1 MSRLT
6 YFAKRIGLMI
16 PVVIFG
22 TSLTYLILYAGPIN
36 PAVAIVGPSADAA
49 QIRQI
54 EQQLGLNQP
63 LWAQYFDF
71 LGRMLTFD
79 FGQSWVINPNTSIVD
94 VIAHR
99 VPRTIWLGFWA
110 ILLPL
115 FIGIPLGF
123 HAGLHPNSWSDY
135 LVSLGGIVWRAAPN
149 FWLAVILLLGL
160 SNSEQ
165 YLFGFNWKTFLVD
178 TPQLI
183 GAPPLGFLS
192 NPLGAITNPGEWWT
206 QFLAAFK
213 RILPAAFV
221 LGSASLGNELRIGRT
236 AMLETKNSNYVEMAR
251 AKGVSD
257 RLLVWKHMFR
267 NALIPLVPVI
277 TAEAGLLIGG
287 SIIVE
292 EVFSISGIGQLSF
305 QAIIQGD
312 IPLAAALTFIFVLLY
327 VVINITQDFLYTVI
341 DPRVSFEE

>member
-36 PAVAIVGPSADAA
+36 PAVAILGPSADAS
-49 QIRQI
+49 QIRAI

-71 LGRMLTFD
+71 LGRMFTLD
-79 FGQSWVINPNTSIVD
+79 FGQSWVISPNTSIVD
-94 VIAHR
+94 VIANR
-99 VPRTIWLGFWA
+99 FPRTIWLGFWA
-110 ILLPL
+110 ILIPL

-123 HAGLHPNSWSDY
+123 HAGLNPNSWSDY
-135 LVSLGGIVWRAAPN
+135 IVSLGGIVWRAAPN
-149 FWLAVILLLGL
+149 FWLAVILLVGL

-165 YLFGFNWKTFLVD
+165 YLFGFEWKTFLVD

-183 GAPPLGFLS
+183 GAPPLNDLTD
-192 NPLGAITNPGEWWT
+192 PR
-206 QFLAAFK
+206 QFLEAFK
-213 RILPAAFV
+213 RILPASFV

-287 SIIVE
+287 SVIVE
-292 EVFSISGIGQLSF
+292 EVFSINGIGRLGF

-312 IPLAAALTFIFVLLY
+312 IPLAAALTFIFVLLF
-327 VVINITQDFLYTVI
+327 VVINIVQDFLYTII

>member
-6 YFAKRIGLMI
+6 YFAKRIALMV
-16 PVVIFG
+16 PVLVFG
-22 TSLTYLILYAGPIN
+22 TSLTYIILYAGPIN
-36 PAVAIVGPSADAA
+36 PAVAIAGANAPAD
-49 QIRQI
+49 QIRAI
-54 EQQLGLNQP
+54 EQQLGLTKP
-63 LWAQYFDF
+63 LWAQYIDF
-71 LGRMLTFD
+71 MINMFTFD
-79 FGQSWVINPNTSIVD
+79 LGQSWVISPNTDVSA
-94 VIAHR
+94 VIAQR
-99 VPRTIWLGFWA
+99 FPRTVWLGFWA
-110 ILLPL
+110 ILIPL

-123 HAGLHPNSWSDY
+123 YAGLNPNSWGDY
-135 LVSLGGIVWRAAPN
+135 AASLGGIVWRAAPN

-165 YLFGFNWKTFLVD
+165 YLFGFNWKTFIVD

-183 GAPPLGFLS
+183 GAPPLNNL
-192 NPLGAITNPGEWWT
+192 TNPTE
-206 QFLAAFK
+206 FLKALK
-213 RILPAAFV
+213 RILPASFV

-277 TAEAGLLIGG
+277 TAEATILLGG
-287 SIIVE
+287 SLIVE
-292 EVFSISGIGQLSF
+292 EVFSINGIGRLF
-305 QAIIQGD
+305 YQAIINGD
-312 IPLAAALTFIFVLLY
+312 IPLAAALAFIFVLLL
-327 VVINITQDFLYTVI
+327 VIINIMQDFLYTVL

>member
-6 YFAKRIGLMI
+6 YFVKRIGLMI
-16 PVVIFG
+16 PVVVFG
-22 TSLTYLILYAGPIN
+22 TSLTYLILYAGPLN
-36 PAVAIVGPSADAA
+36 PAVAIVGPGADAE

-54 EQQLGLNQP
+54 ERQLGLNQP

-71 LGRMLTFD
+71 LGRMFTLD
-79 FGQSWVINPNTSIVD
+79 FGQSWVISPNTPIVE
-94 VIAHR
+94 VVANR

-110 ILLPL
+110 ILIPL

-123 HAGLHPNSWSDY
+123 HAGLNPNSWSDY
-135 LVSLGGIVWRAAPN
+135 IVSFGGIVWRAAPN

-165 YLFGFNWKTFLVD
+165 YLFGFEWKTFIVD

-183 GAPPLGFLS
+183 GAPPLNDLTD
-192 NPLGAITNPGEWWT
+192 PQ
-206 QFLAAFK
+206 QFLKALK
-213 RILPAAFV
+213 RILPASFV

-287 SIIVE
+287 SVIVE
-292 EVFSISGIGQLSF
+292 EVFSINGIGRLSF
-305 QAIIQGD
+305 RAIIQGD
-312 IPLAAALTFIFVLLY
+312 IPLAAALTFIFVLLF
-327 VVINITQDFLYTVI
+327 VVINILQDFLYTVI

>member
-22 TSLTYLILYAGPIN
+22 TSLTYIILYAGPLN
-36 PAVAIVGPSADAA
+36 PAVAIVGPSASAE

-63 LWAQYFDF
+63 LWEQYFNF
-71 LGRMLTFD
+71 LRDMITFN
-79 FGQSWVINPNTSIVD
+79 FGQSWVISPNTSIVD
-94 VIAHR
+94 VIANR

-110 ILLPL
+110 ILIPL

-123 HAGLHPNSWSDY
+123 HAGLNPNSWSDY
-135 LVSLGGIVWRAAPN
+135 VASLGGIVWRAAPN
-149 FWLAVILLLGL
+149 FWLAVILLVGL
-160 SNSEQ
+160 SNSDA
-165 YLFGFNWKTFLVD
+165 YLWGFDWKSFIVD

-183 GAPPLGFLS
+183 GAPPLNNL
-192 NPLGAITNPGEWWT
+192 TNPT
-206 QFLAAFK
+206 QFLEALK
-213 RILPAAFV
+213 RILPASFV

-236 AMLETKNSNYVEMAR
+236 AMLETKNENYIEMAR

-277 TAEAGLLIGG
+277 TGEALLLLGG
-287 SIIVE
+287 SVIVE
-292 EVFSISGIGQLSF
+292 EVFSINGIGQLFF
-305 QAIIQGD
+305 QATIQGD
-312 IPLAAALTFIFVLLY
+312 IPLAAALTFVFVLLF
-327 VVINITQDFLYTVI
+327 VVINIAQDFLYTVI
-341 DPRVSFEE
+341 DPRVSFDE